1 MNWIAPAYLATPWL
15 VVPIALVV
23 AFGGWWHRRRLRE
36 IFGDELLARVLPR
49 SVRTR
54 RFLRDVGALL
64 ALVLG
69 CIALAEPAFDKEI
82 VKVKTKGVDLVL
94 AVDLSRSMDA
104 QDVDP
109 SRLERA
115 RREVVD
121 LLDLLTGD
129 RVGVVF
135 FAGEAY
141 PRLPLT
147 EDYRAVEWVFEEANT
162 SMFSAQGS
170 QLGKALDVS
179 RELLRRDEGKAGK
192 AIIVISDG
200 ETHDP
205 EDALRAARE
214 AEADGVLVYLIG
226 VGSEPAPIPLKDG
239 SGGFLSKDGQ
249 RVMTNPDFETMT
261 EVARITGGGFVRSLP
276 SAADMEGLYRSAI
289 RSSLTAVERD
299 TQQTEKWKTAYQY
312 PLGAALLL
320 WLAGSWLGEGRR
332 RFGAAAAVLITASVA
347 FSPLGA
353 GVAAASTLEEADALY
368 RKGEYSAAEKALEEL
383 SLENPGDSDLYQ
395 RLGAARY
402 RNNDW
407 LGAARAFEQA
417 SRLRG
422 GDAEAEYNAGNAR
435 YRAGQLEEAL
445 ERYDRALKV
454 DSGHERAAKN
464 KELVSGEIE
473 VRRQQQPPPPPKP
486 QEGDSKD
493 EEGSGEGDSD
503 EQSDSQQEQSG
514 EQEGQSEGSSEGD
527 PEGDPQDNSSEDG
540 EPRQQGESD
549 ANPDSQDGS
558 AENPSQREGTDGE
571 PDQGSDATDPDELDG
586 DQGSEEQSQDGV
598 AGDGGDMGEEGGN
611 ITPAQA
617 SRMLDGVEEGR
628 QRVRITGSTSDKP
641 W

>member
-1 MNWIAPAYLATPWL
+1 MNWIAPGWLWTQVLVIPLA
-15 VVPIALVV
+15 VVV
-23 AFGGWWHRRRLRE
+23 AVGAWWHNRRLRE
-36 IFGDELLARVLPR
+36 IFGDELLRRVLPLG
-49 SVRTR
+49 VRNR
-54 RFLRDVGALL
+54 RRIRDVF
-64 ALVLG
+64 ALVAFLLG
-69 CIALAEPAFDKEI
+69 CVALAEPAFDKEI
-82 VKVKTKGVDLVL
+82 IKVKTKGVDLVL

-104 QDVDP
+104 RDVDP

-147 EDYRAVEWVFEEANT
+147 EDYRAVEWVFEEADT
-162 SMFSAQGS
+162 TMFSAQGS
-170 QLGKALDVS
+170 QLGKAIDVS

-205 EDALRAARE
+205 EDAVRAAQE
-214 AEADGVLVYLIG
+214 AASEGVLIYGIG
-226 VGSEPAPIPLKDG
+226 VGTDAAPIPLRDG
-239 SGGFLSKDGQ
+239 SGGYLHSGGQ
-249 RVMTNPDFETMT
+249 QVMTNPDFETMR
-261 EVARITGGGFVRSLP
+261 EVARITGGGFVKSLP

-289 RSSLTAVERD
+289 RSSVTAVERD

-312 PLGAALLL
+312 PLGAALGL
-320 WLAGSWLGEGRR
+320 WLLGSWLGEGRR
-332 RFGAAAAVLITASVA
+332 RFGAAAAVLLAASVA
-347 FSPLGA
+347 FTPVGA
-353 GVAAASTLEEADALY
+353 GVASAATLEEADGLY
-368 RKGEYSAAEKALEEL
+368 RKGEYAAAEKALEEL
-383 SLENPGDSDLYQ
+383 SLQQPGDADLYQ

-402 RNNDW
+402 RMKDW

-435 YRAGQLEEAL
+435 YRAGQLEKAL
-445 ERYDRALKV
+445 ARYDRALTV
-454 DSGHERAAKN
+454 DSGHEQAAKN
-464 KELVSGEIE
+464 KELVSGEVE
-473 VRRQQQPPPPPKP
+473 LRRKQQPPPPPQP
-486 QEGDSKD
+486 QQGDSKD

-503 EQSDSQQEQSG
+503 QESESEQEQSG
-514 EQEGQSEGSSEGD
+514 NQDGTSEGASEGD
-527 PEGDPQDNSSEDG
+527 PEGDPSDAESEGGEPQDG
-540 EPRQQGESD
+540 ESE
-549 ANPDSQDGS
+549 ANPQDQDGS
-558 AENPSQREGTDGE
+558 AENPTNREGQDGE
-571 PDQGSDATDPDELDG
+571 PDQGSDATNPDELDG
-586 DQGSEEQSQDGV
+586 DQGSDEQSQDGI
-598 AGDGGDMGEEGGN
+598 AGDGAELGEEGGN